1 MDFYIVLAILFVGL
15 TAVIWTVMTM
25 SMQGFDRYQ
34 TVFTERTESK
44 LQDLFLFFDTRKIF
58 IINILGLLVLPVV
71 IYFLTD
77 SVFYVVL
84 AVLVLLFLP
93 KFLLRRMEAKRRQK
107 INETLP
113 DALAQFAGG
122 MRAGSTFSTAIET
135 MVQETKGPISQE
147 FSLLLREQRLG
158 TTMGDA
164 LDNLGERVQTEE
176 MDLVIT
182 AAQIANDVGGNLSEI
197 FERLSDTL
205 HRKMEMEGKI
215 KSLTS
220 QGVLQGWVVGLLPF
234 GIIAALYVVD
244 KENIAPIFTNL
255 LGWGFLAII
264 LLNELLGGLLI
275 RKIVSIDI

>member
-1 MDFYIVLAILFVGL
+1 MDFYIVLAVLFVGL

-77 SVFYVVL
+77 SFFYVVL
-84 AVLVLLFLP
+84 AVLILLFLP
-93 KFLLRRMEAKRRQK
+93 KFLLRRMETKRRQK
-107 INETLP
+107 INEALP

-122 MRAGSTFSTAIET
+122 MRAGSTFPTSVET

-176 MDLVIT
+176 MDLVVT
-182 AAQIANDVGGNLSEI
+182 AAQISNDVGGNLSEI

-205 HRKMEMEGKI
+205 RRKMEMEGKI

-220 QGVLQGWVVGLLPF
+220 QGILQGWVVGLLPF

-255 LGWGFLAII
+255 LGWGFLAVI

-275 RKIVSIDI
+275 RKIVSIDV